1 MARDS
6 IVFYRSFFE
15 AIELQPKKLRPEI
28 YYAFFKYAFDDESV
42 EISDRAKSVFMLMKP
57 QIDANNR
64 KYENGKKG
72 GRPKKNKTY
81 GFENEE
87 EKTYFEKPNVN
98 DNENN
103 NDNDNVNINDNNNAA
118 DSSSDEPSMLDRCF
132 EAAKKGIYIPIDKN
146 YPNYSPQLDRIL
158 WKMAET
164 RRIINQQKAD
174 GTYVDPLA
182 GLNL

>member
-1 MARDS
+1 M
-6 IVFYRSFFE
+6 E
-15 AIELQPKKLRPEI
+15 K
-28 YYAFFKYAFDDESV
+28 
-42 EISDRAKSVFMLMKP
+42 
-57 QIDANNR
+57 N
-64 KYENGKKG
+64 G
-72 GRPKKNKTY
+72 GRPKKETT
-81 GFENEE
+81 GFEER
-87 EKTYFEKPNVN
+87 KTTGYSQEKPNVN

>member
-64 KYENGKKG
+64 KYENGKRG
-72 GRPKKNKTY
+72 CHRGRDY
-81 GFENEE
+81 
-87 EKTYFEKPNVN
+87 
-98 DNENN
+98 
-103 NDNDNVNINDNNNAA
+103 
-118 DSSSDEPSMLDRCF
+118 
-132 EAAKKGIYIPIDKN
+132 
-146 YPNYSPQLDRIL
+146 
-158 WKMAET
+158 
-164 RRIINQQKAD
+164 
-174 GTYVDPLA
+174 
-182 GLNL
+182 